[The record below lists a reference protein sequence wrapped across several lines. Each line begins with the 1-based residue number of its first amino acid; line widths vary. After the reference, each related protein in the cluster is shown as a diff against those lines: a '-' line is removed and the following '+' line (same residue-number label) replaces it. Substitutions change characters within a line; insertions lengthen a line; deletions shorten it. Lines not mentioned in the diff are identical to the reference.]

1 MDKAVKVLLVPI
13 KFKFYMFCRSD
24 TPVDDIACGL
34 HDRGSSPEKP
44 SSSLDR
50 VGINSRHKIMSPVLK
65 PVRDS

>member
-34 HDRGSSPEKP
+34 HDRGSSPE
-44 SSSLDR
+44 
-50 VGINSRHKIMSPVLK
+50 
-65 PVRDS
+65 